1 MYIKSFAVIE
11 SLDKYYATR
20 KLYLIDGL
28 IYKKKRQ
35 TFSLFQTFSKLD
47 QFLSLILP
55 TILLLAGLTE
65 LLSSY

>member
-11 SLDKYYATR
+11 SLDEYYATR

-28 IYKKKRQ
+28 IHKKKRQ